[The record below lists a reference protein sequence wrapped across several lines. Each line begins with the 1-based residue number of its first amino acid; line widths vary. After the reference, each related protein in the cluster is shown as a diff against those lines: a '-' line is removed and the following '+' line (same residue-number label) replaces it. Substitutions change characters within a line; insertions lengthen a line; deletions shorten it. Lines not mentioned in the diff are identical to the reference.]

1 MYPYNAG
8 LTGDYISQLEGLGG
22 MQRYAAA
29 GYGVGQAL
37 PPPAMPHPGLAMPMH
52 PAAMPAAPGPM
63 PVHPAAV
70 SPPMVAVPPHPPVV
84 VPPGHPAH
92 PHHPRN
98 GHHGPLPHHP
108 YWGQGVFLPGPA
120 PIYGP
125 PPFFA
130 APPGGGIAYGG
141 APAVVER
148 PLRDMREFPLGFFQS
163 GISAIMGAIDV
174 ISRPQIVF
182 RGERLVVPSSIA
194 ADFALIDIKVGNRSQ
209 LANSTALPAQVFSEV
224 AVGVRLALD
233 TAVVAQDIALIVE
246 NVSVSGSAETFIA
259 ALIGTAAQ

>member
-1 MYPYNAG
+1 MNYMQHYVQAPRAYGYATGAEQIVGVAPGYPE
-8 LTGDYISQLEGLGG
+8 I
-22 MQRYAAA
+22 
-29 GYGVGQAL
+29 VGQAGPVPCPVL
-37 PPPAMPHPGLAMPMH
+37 APHLGPMAGPHPAMPPH
-52 PAAMPAAPGPM
+52 PAM
-63 PVHPAAV
+63 
-70 SPPMVAVPPHPPVV
+70 
-84 VPPGHPAH
+84 H
-92 PHHPRN
+92 PHHP
-98 GHHGPLPHHP
+98 HHHP
-108 YWGQGVFLPGPA
+108 WWGHGHFMPGPA

-125 PPFFA
+125 APFFA

-163 GISAIMGAIDV
+163 GISTIMGAIDV

-209 LANSTALPAQVFSEV
+209 LANSTALPAQVFQEN

-246 NVSVSGSAETFIA
+246 NVSISGSAETFIA

>member
-1 MYPYNAG
+1 MTYAMQQYLQAPRTYAYATGAEEIVGVAPGYPE
-8 LTGDYISQLEGLGG
+8 I
-22 MQRYAAA
+22 
-29 GYGVGQAL
+29 VGQVGPVPA
-37 PPPAMPHPGLAMPMH
+37 PHPAM
-52 PAAMPAAPGPM
+52 
-63 PVHPAAV
+63 
-70 SPPMVAVPPHPPVV
+70 
-84 VPPGHPAH
+84 H
-92 PHHPRN
+92 PHHPQ
-98 GHHGPLPHHP
+98 HHP
-108 YWGQGVFLPGPA
+108 WWGHGHFMPGPA

-125 PPFFA
+125 APFFA

-163 GISAIMGAIDV
+163 GISTIMGAIDV

-209 LANSTALPAQVFSEV
+209 LANSTALPAQVFQEN

-246 NVSVSGSAETFIA
+246 NVSISGSAETFIA

>member
-1 MYPYNAG
+1 MNYPAYAVQQYRPAPRAHG
-8 LTGDYISQLEGLGG
+8 YATGAEEI
-22 MQRYAAA
+22 
-29 GYGVGQAL
+29 VGQAG
-37 PPPAMPHPGLAMPMH
+37 PHPLGPMAGPHPAMH
-52 PAAMPAAPGPM
+52 PAM
-63 PVHPAAV
+63 
-70 SPPMVAVPPHPPVV
+70 
-84 VPPGHPAH
+84 
-92 PHHPRN
+92 HHP
-98 GHHGPLPHHP
+98 HGPLPHHP

-163 GISAIMGAIDV
+163 GISMIMGAIDV

-209 LANSTALPAQVFSEV
+209 LANSTALPAQVFQEN

-246 NVSVSGSAETFIA
+246 NVSAMGSAETFIA

>member
-1 MYPYNAG
+1 MYPNNVG
-8 LTGDYISQLEGLGG
+8 LTCDYIAQLEGLGG

-37 PPPAMPHPGLAMPMH
+37 PPPGMPAH
-52 PAAMPAAPGPM
+52 PAAMAPAMPM
-63 PVHPAAV
+63 PQHPAAV

-92 PHHPRN
+92 PHHPR
-98 GHHGPLPHHP
+98 HHAGPLPHHP

-163 GISAIMGAIDV
+163 GISMIMGAIDV

-209 LANSTALPAQVFSEV
+209 LANSTALPAQVFQEN

-246 NVSVSGSAETFIA
+246 NVSASGSAETFIA

>member
-1 MYPYNAG
+1 MNYPSYAVQQYRAAPG
-8 LTGDYISQLEGLGG
+8 
-22 MQRYAAA
+22 YAAG
-29 GYGVGQAL
+29 GYATGAEEIVGQAG
-37 PPPAMPHPGLAMPMH
+37 PSMVPHHFG
-52 PAAMPAAPGPM
+52 AAM
-63 PVHPAAV
+63 H
-70 SPPMVAVPPHPPVV
+70 
-84 VPPGHPAH
+84 PGHP
-92 PHHPRN
+92 
-98 GHHGPLPHHP
+98 HGPLPHHP

-194 ADFALIDIKVGNRSQ
+194 SDFALIDIKVGNRSQ
-209 LANSTALPAQVFSEV
+209 LANSTALPAQVFQEN